1 MTYRKV
7 FSSSLKKNKNKNKND
22 DIVATLEVFLTF
34 ESKHECLAKRFA
46 DRLYAVPMRERKILM
61 KECK

>member
-46 DRLYAVPMRERKILM
+46 DRLYAVSE
-61 KECK
+61 KEKF